1 MNNFKAE
8 KRENTKTGYTN
19 SLRAKGLIPAILYG
33 GKLPNENI
41 SVNKKQFQNIID
53 NEAFLSSVLE
63 IEINGKMLP

>member
-41 SVNKKQFQNIID
+41 SVNKKQFQKTKNQ
-53 NEAFLSSVLE
+53 NFFQYYLKLQS
-63 IEINGKMLP
+63 

>member
-1 MNNFKAE
+1 MSNFKAE

-41 SVNKKQFQNIID
+41 SVVTKTISKYFRQ
-53 NEAFLSSVLE
+53 
-63 IEINGKMLP
+63 